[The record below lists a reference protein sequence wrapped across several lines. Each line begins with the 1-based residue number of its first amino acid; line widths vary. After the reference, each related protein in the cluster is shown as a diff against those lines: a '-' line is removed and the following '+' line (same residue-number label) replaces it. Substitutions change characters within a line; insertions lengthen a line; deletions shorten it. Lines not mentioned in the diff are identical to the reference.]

1 MATIKDIRKRIS
13 SVRNTQQITKAMKA
27 VAAAK
32 LRRAHD
38 AAVEARPYA
47 EKMRELLSNLSAR
60 VSEDSHPLLIERE
73 EKRIDVLLVT
83 TDRGLCGAYNS
94 NVIRL
99 AENFRAE
106 QREKELTF
114 RFVGRKGSEYFRR
127 REVPAMDDGPVTWH
141 ATPDELASVTAGRLI
156 GRFLNGES
164 DAAYIV
170 YSRFRSALSQVPT
183 AARIIPVEPSATDE
197 EQQLTEYLLEPSIGD
212 LLSNLLPKNVEVQV
226 YQALLEATAGE
237 HGARMTAMESA
248 TNNASDLISD
258 LTLQMNRARQAAITT
273 ELLEVISTAEALG

>member
-1 MATIKDIRKRIS
+1 MATIKDIKKRIS

-32 LRRAHD
+32 LRRAHQ

-60 VSEDSHPLLIERE
+60 VSEESHPLLIERE
-73 EKRIDVLLVT
+73 EKRIDILLVT
-83 TDRGLCGAYNS
+83 ADRGLCGAYNS

-99 AENFRAE
+99 AESFRADH
-106 QREKELTF
+106 REKEVSF
-114 RFVGRKGSEYFRR
+114 RFVGRKGAEYYRR
-127 REVPAMDDGPVTWH
+127 RGIAAMDDGPATWH
-141 ATPDELASVTAGRLI
+141 APADELASGAADRLI

-164 DAAYIV
+164 DAAYII
-170 YSRFRSALSQVPT
+170 YSRFRSALSQVPA
-183 AARIIPVEPSATDE
+183 AARIIPVAPSEVDE
-197 EQQLTEYLLEPSIGD
+197 EQHLTEYLLEPSIGD
-212 LLSNLLPKNVEVQV
+212 LLSNLLPKSVEVQV
-226 YQALLEATAGE
+226 YQALLEAVAGE

-248 TNNASDLISD
+248 TKNASDLISD

-273 ELLEVISTAEALG
+273 ELLEVISTAEALN

>member
-1 MATIKDIRKRIS
+1 MPSLKDIRKRIS

-27 VAAAK
+27 VAADK

-60 VSEDSHPLLIERE
+60 VSEGSHPLLIERE

-83 TDRGLCGAYNS
+83 ADRGLCGAYNS
-94 NVIRL
+94 NVIRR
-99 AENFRAE
+99 AENFRADR
-106 QREKELTF
+106 QAKEVTF

-127 REVPAMDDGPVTWH
+127 REVTAMDDGPATWY
-141 ATPDELASVTAGRLI
+141 APADELAAAAAGRLI

-183 AARIIPVEPSATDE
+183 AARIVPVAPSEVDE
-197 EQQLTEYLLEPSIGD
+197 EQHLTEYLLEPDID
-212 LLSNLLPKNVEVQV
+212 ELLSNLLPKSVEVQV
-226 YQALLEATAGE
+226 YQALLEAVAGE
-237 HGARMTAMESA
+237 HGARMAAMESA

-258 LTLQMNRARQAAITT
+258 LTLQMNRARQAAITK
-273 ELLEVISTAEALG
+273 ELLEVVSTAEAL

>member
-1 MATIKDIRKRIS
+1 MPSLKDIRKRIS

-47 EKMRELLSNLSAR
+47 EKMREMLSNLSAR

-83 TDRGLCGAYNS
+83 ADRGLCGAYNS

-99 AENFRAE
+99 ADGFRGDH
-106 QREKELTF
+106 REKDVTF

-127 REVPAMDDGPVTWH
+127 REVAAMEDGPVTWY
-141 ATPDELASVTAGRLI
+141 APPDELAAAAAGRLT

-170 YSRFRSALSQVPT
+170 YSQFRSALSQVP
-183 AARIIPVEPSATDE
+183 AVARIIPVAPARVDE

-212 LLSNLLPKNVEVQV
+212 LLSNLLPKSVEVQV
-226 YQALLEATAGE
+226 YQALLEAVAGE

-248 TNNASDLISD
+248 TNNASDLIAA
-258 LTLQMNRARQAAITT
+258 LTLQMNRARQAAITK
-273 ELLEVISTAEALG
+273 ELLEVVSTAEALG

>member
-1 MATIKDIRKRIS
+1 MATIKDIKKRIS

-32 LRRAHD
+32 LRRAHQ

-60 VSEDSHPLLIERE
+60 VSEESHPLLIERE
-73 EKRIDVLLVT
+73 EKRIDILLVT
-83 TDRGLCGAYNS
+83 ADRGLCGAYNS

-99 AENFRAE
+99 AESFRADH
-106 QREKELTF
+106 REKEVSF
-114 RFVGRKGSEYFRR
+114 RFVGRKGAEYYRR
-127 REVPAMDDGPVTWH
+127 RGIAAMDDGPATWH
-141 ATPDELASVTAGRLI
+141 APADELASGAADRLI

-164 DAAYIV
+164 DATYII
-170 YSRFRSALSQVPT
+170 YSRFRSALSQVPA
-183 AARIIPVEPSATDE
+183 AARIIPVAPSEVDE
-197 EQQLTEYLLEPSIGD
+197 EQHLTEYLLEPSIGD
-212 LLSNLLPKNVEVQV
+212 LLSNLLPKSVEVQV
-226 YQALLEATAGE
+226 YQALLEAVAGE

-248 TNNASDLISD
+248 TKNASDLISD

-273 ELLEVISTAEALG
+273 ELLEVISTAEALS

>member
-1 MATIKDIRKRIS
+1 MATIKDIKKRIS

-32 LRRAHD
+32 LRRAHQ

-60 VSEDSHPLLIERE
+60 VSEESHPLLIERD
-73 EKRIDVLLVT
+73 EKRVDVLLIT

-99 AENFRAE
+99 AESFRAD
-106 QREKELTF
+106 QQEKELTF

-127 REVPAMDDGPVTWH
+127 REVSAMDDGPVTWH
-141 ATPDELASVTAGRLI
+141 APPDELASAAASRLI

-170 YSRFRSALSQVPT
+170 YSRFRSALSQVPA
-183 AARIIPVEPSATDE
+183 AARIIPVAPSEADE
-197 EQQLTEYLLEPSIGD
+197 EQHLTEYLLEPSIGA
-212 LLSNLLPKNVEVQV
+212 LLSNLLPKSVEVQV
-226 YQALLEATAGE
+226 YQALLEAVAGE

-258 LTLQMNRARQAAITT
+258 LTLQMNRARQAAITK
-273 ELLEVISTAEALG
+273 ELLEVISTAEAL

>member
-32 LRRAHD
+32 LRRAHA

-60 VSEDSHPLLIERE
+60 VSEESHPLLIERD
-73 EKRIDVLLVT
+73 EKRVDVLLIT

-99 AENFRAE
+99 AENFRAD
-106 QREKELTF
+106 QQEKELTF

-127 REVPAMDDGPVTWH
+127 REVSAMDDGPVTWH
-141 ATPDELASVTAGRLI
+141 ATPEELASAAAGRLI

-183 AARIIPVEPSATDE
+183 AARIIPVAPSEVDE
-197 EQQLTEYLLEPSIGD
+197 NQHLTEYLLEPSIRD
-212 LLSNLLPKNVEVQV
+212 LLSNLLPKSVEVQV
-226 YQALLEATAGE
+226 YQALLEAVAGE

-248 TNNASDLISD
+248 TNNASDLITD
-258 LTLQMNRARQAAITT
+258 LTLQMNRARQAAITK
-273 ELLEVISTAEALG
+273 ELLEVISTAEAL

>member
-32 LRRAHD
+32 LRRAHA

-60 VSEDSHPLLIERE
+60 VSEESHPLLIERD
-73 EKRIDVLLVT
+73 EKRVDVLLIT

-99 AENFRAE
+99 AENFRAD
-106 QREKELTF
+106 QQEKELTF

-127 REVPAMDDGPVTWH
+127 REVSAMDDGPVTWH
-141 ATPDELASVTAGRLI
+141 ATAEELASAAAGRLI

-183 AARIIPVEPSATDE
+183 AARIIPVAPSEVDE
-197 EQQLTEYLLEPSIGD
+197 NQHLTEYLLEPSIRD
-212 LLSNLLPKNVEVQV
+212 LLSNLLPKSVEVQV
-226 YQALLEATAGE
+226 YQALLEAVAGE

-248 TNNASDLISD
+248 TNNASDLITD
-258 LTLQMNRARQAAITT
+258 LTLQMNRARQAAITK
-273 ELLEVISTAEALG
+273 ELLEVISTAEAL

>member
-1 MATIKDIRKRIS
+1 MPSLKDIRKRVA

-47 EKMRELLSNLSAR
+47 EKMRELLSNLS
-60 VSEDSHPLLIERE
+60 VSEESHPLMIERE
-73 EKRIDVLLVT
+73 EKRIDILLIT
-83 TDRGLCGAYNS
+83 ADRGLCGAYNS

-99 AENFRAE
+99 ADDFRADRKE
-106 QREKELTF
+106 REVTF

-127 REVPAMDDGPVTWH
+127 REVSAMDDGPATWH
-141 ATPDELASVTAGRLI
+141 APADELASAAGGRLI
-156 GRFLNGES
+156 GRFLKGES

-170 YSRFRSALSQVPT
+170 YSQFRSALSQVPT
-183 AARIIPVEPSATDE
+183 ASRIIPVAPPKPDREHH
-197 EQQLTEYLLEPSIGD
+197 LTEYLLEPGIAD
-212 LLSNLLPKNVEVQV
+212 LLSSLLPKSVEVQV
-226 YQALLEATAGE
+226 YQALLEAAAGE

-248 TNNASDLISD
+248 TNNASDLIDD
-258 LTLQMNRARQAAITT
+258 LTLQMNRARQAAITK
-273 ELLEVISTAEALG
+273 ELLEVVSTAEALG

>member
-1 MATIKDIRKRIS
+1 MATIKDIKKRIS

-32 LRRAHD
+32 LRRAHQ

-60 VSEDSHPLLIERE
+60 VSEESHPLLIERE
-73 EKRIDVLLVT
+73 EKRIDILLVT
-83 TDRGLCGAYNS
+83 ADRGLCGAYNS

-99 AENFRAE
+99 AESFRADH
-106 QREKELTF
+106 REKEVSF
-114 RFVGRKGSEYFRR
+114 RFVGRKGAEYYRR
-127 REVPAMDDGPVTWH
+127 RGIAAMDDGPATWH
-141 ATPDELASVTAGRLI
+141 APADELASGAADRLI

-164 DAAYIV
+164 DAAYII
-170 YSRFRSALSQVPT
+170 YSRFRSALSQVPA
-183 AARIIPVEPSATDE
+183 AARIIPVAPSEVGE
-197 EQQLTEYLLEPSIGD
+197 EQHLTEYLLEPSIGD
-212 LLSNLLPKNVEVQV
+212 LLSNLLPKSVEVQV
-226 YQALLEATAGE
+226 YQALLEAVAGE

-248 TNNASDLISD
+248 TKNASDLISD

-273 ELLEVISTAEALG
+273 ELLEVISTAEALN

>member
-1 MATIKDIRKRIS
+1 MATIKDIKKRIS

-32 LRRAHD
+32 LRRAHQ

-60 VSEDSHPLLIERE
+60 VSEESHPLLIERD
-73 EKRIDVLLVT
+73 EKRVDVLLIT

-99 AENFRAE
+99 AENFRAD
-106 QREKELTF
+106 QQEKELTF

-127 REVPAMDDGPVTWH
+127 REVSAMDDGPVTWH
-141 ATPDELASVTAGRLI
+141 ATPEELASAAAGRLI

-183 AARIIPVEPSATDE
+183 AARIIPVAPSEVDE
-197 EQQLTEYLLEPSIGD
+197 EQHLTEYLLEPSIGD
-212 LLSNLLPKNVEVQV
+212 LLSNLLPKSVEVQV
-226 YQALLEATAGE
+226 YQALLEAVAGE

-258 LTLQMNRARQAAITT
+258 LTLQMNRARQAAITK
-273 ELLEVISTAEALG
+273 ELLEVISTAEAL

>member
-1 MATIKDIRKRIS
+1 MATIKDIKKRIS

-32 LRRAHD
+32 LRRAHQ

-60 VSEDSHPLLIERE
+60 VSEESHPLLIERE
-73 EKRIDVLLVT
+73 EKRIDILLVT
-83 TDRGLCGAYNS
+83 ADRGLCGAYNS

-99 AENFRAE
+99 AENFRAD
-106 QREKELTF
+106 QQEKELTF
-114 RFVGRKGSEYFRR
+114 RFVGRKGAEYFRR
-127 REVPAMDDGPVTWH
+127 REVSAMDDGPVTWH
-141 ATPDELASVTAGRLI
+141 ATPEELASAAAGRLI

-183 AARIIPVEPSATDE
+183 AARIIPVAPSEVGE
-197 EQQLTEYLLEPSIGD
+197 EQHLTEYLLEPSIGA
-212 LLSNLLPKNVEVQV
+212 LLSNLLPKSVEVQV
-226 YQALLEATAGE
+226 YQALLEAVAGE

-258 LTLQMNRARQAAITT
+258 LTLQMNRARQAAITK
-273 ELLEVISTAEALG
+273 ELLEVISTAEAL

>member
-1 MATIKDIRKRIS
+1 MATIKDIKKRIS

-32 LRRAHD
+32 LRRAHQ

-60 VSEDSHPLLIERE
+60 VSEESHPLLIERE
-73 EKRIDVLLVT
+73 EKRIDILLVT
-83 TDRGLCGAYNS
+83 ADRGLCGAYNS

-99 AENFRAE
+99 AESFRADH
-106 QREKELTF
+106 REKEVSF
-114 RFVGRKGSEYFRR
+114 RFVGRKGAEYYRR
-127 REVPAMDDGPVTWH
+127 RGIAAMDDGPATWH
-141 ATPDELASVTAGRLI
+141 APADELASGAADRLI

-164 DAAYIV
+164 DAAYII
-170 YSRFRSALSQVPT
+170 YSRFRSALSQVPA
-183 AARIIPVEPSATDE
+183 AARIIPVAPSEVDE
-197 EQQLTEYLLEPSIGD
+197 EQHLTEYLLEPSIGD
-212 LLSNLLPKNVEVQV
+212 LLSNLLPKSVEVQV
-226 YQALLEATAGE
+226 YQALFEAVAGE

-248 TNNASDLISD
+248 TKNASDLISD

-273 ELLEVISTAEALG
+273 ELLEVISTAEALN

>member
-1 MATIKDIRKRIS
+1 VPSLKDIRKRVS

-47 EKMRELLSNLSAR
+47 EKMRELLRNLSAR
-60 VSEDSHPLLIERE
+60 VSEKSHPLLIDRE

-83 TDRGLCGAYNS
+83 ADRGLCGAYNS

-99 AENFRAE
+99 AENFRAD
-106 QREKELTF
+106 QQEKQITF

-127 REVPAMDDGPVTWH
+127 REVVAMDNSPVTWH
-141 ATPDELASVTAGRLI
+141 SSVDDLASAAAGQLVR
-156 GRFLNGES
+156 RFLNGDS
-164 DAAYIV
+164 DAAYII
-170 YSRFRSALSQVPT
+170 YSQFRSALSQVP
-183 AARIIPVEPSATDE
+183 AATRVVPVAPSEVDE
-197 EQQLTEYLLEPSIGD
+197 EQHLTEYLLEPSISD
-212 LLSNLLPKNVEVQV
+212 LLSNLLPKSVEVQV
-226 YQALLEATAGE
+226 YQAMLEAVAGE

-248 TNNASDLISD
+248 TNNAGDLISD

-273 ELLEVISTAEALG
+273 ELLEVVSTAEAL

>member
-1 MATIKDIRKRIS
+1 MATIKDIKKRIS

-32 LRRAHD
+32 LRRAHQ

-60 VSEDSHPLLIERE
+60 VSEESHPLLIERD
-73 EKRIDVLLVT
+73 EKRVDVLLIT

-94 NVIRL
+94 NVMRL
-99 AENFRAE
+99 AENFRTDH
-106 QREKELTF
+106 REKEVSF
-114 RFVGRKGSEYFRR
+114 RFVGRKGAEYYRR
-127 REVPAMDDGPVTWH
+127 RGIAAMDDGPATWH
-141 ATPDELASVTAGRLI
+141 APADELASGAADRLI

-164 DAAYIV
+164 DATYII
-170 YSRFRSALSQVPT
+170 YSRFRSALSQVPA
-183 AARIIPVEPSATDE
+183 AARIIPVAPSEVDE
-197 EQQLTEYLLEPSIGD
+197 EQHLTEYLLEPSIRD
-212 LLSNLLPKNVEVQV
+212 LLSNLLPKSVEVQV
-226 YQALLEATAGE
+226 YQALLEAVAGE

-258 LTLQMNRARQAAITT
+258 LTLQMNRARQAAITK
-273 ELLEVISTAEALG
+273 ELLEVISTAEAL

>member
-1 MATIKDIRKRIS
+1 MATIKDIKKRIS

-99 AENFRAE
+99 AENFRAD

-127 REVPAMDDGPVTWH
+127 REVAAMDDGTVTWH
-141 ATPDELASVTAGRLI
+141 ATPDELASVAAGRLI

-183 AARIIPVEPSATDE
+183 AARIIPVEPSETDD

-258 LTLQMNRARQAAITT
+258 LTLQMNRARQAAITK

>member
-1 MATIKDIRKRIS
+1 MATIKDIKKRIS

-32 LRRAHD
+32 LRRAHQ

-60 VSEDSHPLLIERE
+60 VSEESHPLLIDRE
-73 EKRIDVLLVT
+73 EKRIDILLVT
-83 TDRGLCGAYNS
+83 ADRGLCGAYNS

-99 AENFRAE
+99 AESFRADH
-106 QREKELTF
+106 REKEVSF
-114 RFVGRKGSEYFRR
+114 RFVGRKGAEYYRR
-127 REVPAMDDGPVTWH
+127 RGIAAMDDGPATWH
-141 ATPDELASVTAGRLI
+141 APADELASGAADRLI

-164 DAAYIV
+164 DATYII
-170 YSRFRSALSQVPT
+170 YSRFRSALSQVPA
-183 AARIIPVEPSATDE
+183 AARIIPVAPSEVAE
-197 EQQLTEYLLEPSIGD
+197 EQHLTEYLLEPSIGD
-212 LLSNLLPKNVEVQV
+212 LLSNLLPKSVEVQV
-226 YQALLEATAGE
+226 YQALLEAVAGE

-258 LTLQMNRARQAAITT
+258 LTLQMNRARQAAITK
-273 ELLEVISTAEALG
+273 ELLEVISTAEAL

>member
-1 MATIKDIRKRIS
+1 MATIKDIKKRIS

-99 AENFRAE
+99 AENFRAD

-127 REVPAMDDGPVTWH
+127 REVAAMDGGPVTWH
-141 ATPDELASVTAGRLI
+141 ATPDELASVVAGRLI

-183 AARIIPVEPSATDE
+183 AARIIPVTPSEMDE

-258 LTLQMNRARQAAITT
+258 LTLQMNRARQAAITK

>member
-1 MATIKDIRKRIS
+1 MATIKDIKKRIS

-94 NVIRL
+94 NVLRL
-99 AENFRAE
+99 AENFRAD

-127 REVPAMDDGPVTWH
+127 REVDAMDDGPVTWH
-141 ATPDELASVTAGRLI
+141 ATPDELASDAAGRLI

-183 AARIIPVEPSATDE
+183 AARIIPVEPSETDD

-258 LTLQMNRARQAAITT
+258 LTLQMNRARQAAITK

>member
-1 MATIKDIRKRIS
+1 MATIKDIKKRIS

-38 AAVEARPYA
+38 AAVQARPYA
-47 EKMRELLSNLSAR
+47 EKMRELLANLSAR

-99 AENFRAE
+99 AENFRAD

-127 REVPAMDDGPVTWH
+127 REVAALDDGPVTWH
-141 ATPDELASVTAGRLI
+141 STPDELASAAAGRLI

-183 AARIIPVEPSATDE
+183 AARIIPVAPSEMDE

-258 LTLQMNRARQAAITT
+258 LTLQMNRARQAAITK
-273 ELLEVISTAEALG
+273 ELLEVISTAEAL

>member
-1 MATIKDIRKRIS
+1 MPSLKDIRKRIS

-73 EKRIDVLLVT
+73 EKRVDVLLVT
-83 TDRGLCGAYNS
+83 ADRGLCGAYNS

-99 AENFRAE
+99 GDNFRAGRGE
-106 QREKELTF
+106 QEVTF

-127 REVPAMDDGPVTWH
+127 RGVAAMDDGPVTWH
-141 ATPDELASVTAGRLI
+141 ASPDELASVAAGRLI

-170 YSRFRSALSQVPT
+170 YSQFRSALSQVPA
-183 AARIIPVEPSATDE
+183 AARIIPVAPPQVDE
-197 EQQLTEYLLEPSIGD
+197 EQHLTEYLLEPSIGD

-226 YQALLEATAGE
+226 YQALLEANAGE

-248 TNNASDLISD
+248 TNNASDLISA
-258 LTLQMNRARQAAITT
+258 LTLQMNRARQAAITK
-273 ELLEVISTAEALG
+273 ELLEVVSTAEALG

>member
-1 MATIKDIRKRIS
+1 MPSLKDIRKRIT

-60 VSEDSHPLLIERE
+60 VSEESHPLLIERE
-73 EKRIDVLLVT
+73 EKRVDVLLVT
-83 TDRGLCGAYNS
+83 ADRGLCGAYNS

-99 AENFRAE
+99 ADNFRADRGE
-106 QREKELTF
+106 QEVTF

-127 REVPAMDDGPVTWH
+127 RGVAAMEDGPVTWH
-141 ATPDELASVTAGRLI
+141 ASPDELASVAAGRLI

-170 YSRFRSALSQVPT
+170 YSQFRSALSQVPA
-183 AARIIPVEPSATDE
+183 AARIIPVAPPQVDE
-197 EQQLTEYLLEPSIGD
+197 EQHLTEYLLEPSIGD

-226 YQALLEATAGE
+226 YQALLEANAGE

-248 TNNASDLISD
+248 TNNASDLISA
-258 LTLQMNRARQAAITT
+258 LTLQMNRARQAAITK
-273 ELLEVISTAEALG
+273 ELLEVVSTAEALG